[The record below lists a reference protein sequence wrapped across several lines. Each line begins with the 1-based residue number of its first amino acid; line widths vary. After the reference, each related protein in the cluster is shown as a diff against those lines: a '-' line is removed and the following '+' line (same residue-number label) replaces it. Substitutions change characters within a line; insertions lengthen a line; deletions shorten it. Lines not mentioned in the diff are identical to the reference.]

1 MKIMLFENFK
11 KNNIEG
17 NLIKLEDIIE
27 CIEKNGFIYASIVN
41 NLKNHDSEN
50 KITPVSVDNDGLIT
64 VNIQNKLY
72 TVDIKNVKKI
82 KIKRDN

>member
-1 MKIMLFENFK
+1 MLFENFK

-41 NLKNHDSEN
+41 NLKNHDRTSINSEF
-50 KITPVSVDNDGLIT
+50 KYL
-64 VNIQNKLY
+64 
-72 TVDIKNVKKI
+72 
-82 KIKRDN
+82 